1 MALLLGI
8 ESSSEYCTVLLCNN
22 GEVISKVQH
31 TEAFS
36 HAAVLTRM
44 VESCL
49 NKTSLNF
56 KDLEGVFISMGP
68 GSYTSLRVGVSTAKG
83 IAYAQNIPV
92 IAIPSLKILAL
103 SALKY
108 NQNKDAIY
116 VGMTDARRMEVYI
129 GFYDFE
135 GNEVGVNRAMKLNE
149 DSFNDYKGQI
159 LVFAGSGVPKAK
171 ELYQERENWIW
182 TTREMDWDVFA
193 RLGYEKFTKGDF
205 ADLVNGEPL
214 YLKPPNI
221 TVAKT
226 LN

>member
-22 GEVISKVQH
+22 GEVISMVQH

-44 VESCL
+44 IESCL
-49 NKTSLNF
+49 KKVSLDF

-83 IAYAQNIPV
+83 IAFAQNIPI
-92 IAIPSLKILAL
+92 IAIPTLKILAL
-103 SALKY
+103 SANKY
-108 NQNKDAIY
+108 KQMKDALY
-116 VGMTDARRMEVYI
+116 VGMIDARRMEVYI
-129 GFYDFE
+129 GFYDGE
-135 GNEVGVNRAMKLNE
+135 GNEVGQNSAMILNE
-149 DSFNDYKGQI
+149 DSFNEFNEHV
-159 LVFAGSGVPKAK
+159 LVFAGSGILKAK
-171 ELYQERENWIW
+171 ELFQERENRIW
-182 TTREMDWDVFA
+182 TTVEMNWDVFA

-205 ADLVNGEPL
+205 ADLVNGEPV

-221 TVAKT
+221 TLAKT
-226 LN
+226 PN

>member
-22 GEVISKVQH
+22 GEVISMVQH

-44 VESCL
+44 IESCL
-49 NKTSLNF
+49 KKVSLDF

-83 IAYAQNIPV
+83 IAFAQNIPI
-92 IAIPSLKILAL
+92 IAIPTLKILAL
-103 SALKY
+103 SANKY
-108 NQNKDAIY
+108 KQMKDALY
-116 VGMTDARRMEVYI
+116 VGMIDARRMEVYI
-129 GFYDFE
+129 GFYDGE
-135 GNEVGVNRAMKLNE
+135 GNEVGQNSAMILNE
-149 DSFNDYKGQI
+149 DSFNEFNEHV
-159 LVFAGSGVPKAK
+159 LVFAGSGILKAK
-171 ELYQERENWIW
+171 ELFQERENRIW
-182 TTREMDWDVFA
+182 TTIEMNWDVFA

-205 ADLVNGEPL
+205 ADLVNGEPV

-221 TVAKT
+221 TLAKT
-226 LN
+226 PN

>member
-22 GEVISKVQH
+22 GEVISMVQH

-44 VESCL
+44 IESCL
-49 NKTSLNF
+49 KKVSLDF

-83 IAYAQNIPV
+83 IAFAQNIPI
-92 IAIPSLKILAL
+92 IAIPTLKILAL
-103 SALKY
+103 SANKY
-108 NQNKDAIY
+108 KQMKDALY
-116 VGMTDARRMEVYI
+116 VGMIDARRMEVYI
-129 GFYDFE
+129 GFYDGE
-135 GNEVGVNRAMKLNE
+135 GNEVGQNSAMILNE
-149 DSFNDYKGQI
+149 DSFNEFNEHV
-159 LVFAGSGVPKAK
+159 LVFAGSGILKAK
-171 ELYQERENWIW
+171 ELFQERENRIW
-182 TTREMDWDVFA
+182 TTVEMNWDVFA

-205 ADLVNGEPL
+205 ADLVNGEPV

-221 TVAKT
+221 TLAKT
-226 LN
+226 TN

>member
-22 GEVISKVQH
+22 GEVISMVQH

-44 VESCL
+44 IESCL
-49 NKTSLNF
+49 KKVSLDF

-83 IAYAQNIPV
+83 IAFAQNIPI
-92 IAIPSLKILAL
+92 IAIPTLKILAL
-103 SALKY
+103 SACKY
-108 NQNKDAIY
+108 KQMKDALY
-116 VGMTDARRMEVYI
+116 VGMIDARRMEVYI
-129 GFYDFE
+129 GFYDGE
-135 GNEVGVNRAMKLNE
+135 GNEVGQNSAMILNE
-149 DSFNDYKGQI
+149 DSFNEFNEHV
-159 LVFAGSGVPKAK
+159 LVFAGSGILKAK
-171 ELYQERENWIW
+171 ELFQERENRIW
-182 TTREMDWDVFA
+182 TTVEMNWDVFA

-205 ADLVNGEPL
+205 ADLVNGEPV

-221 TVAKT
+221 TLAKT
-226 LN
+226 TN